1 MGLFGIKT
9 KKEKAAEAEK
19 AKKAAEEEAL
29 IADIK
34 YWPREQCKREL
45 KAIEDGKRD
54 YSYSVRSAIKSR
66 HTHLCIEAGEDAKR
80 REYDRKIA
88 AQEKEIS
95 TLKGRSPWTVAGG
108 AGGCRPVLHGSSHVN
123 GPYALLCHRHGHDN
137 SGARPFHLRLRKL
150 HDPDRQP
157 HRLKAHKIQKALA
170 DPWHKLSFGHHNH
183 GCRARPSGSRQKRP
197 PYRHQRSHNNG
208 FRGRWSVPC
217 GVYAPY
223 SLWHSAQMGASDML
237 RTGFSAGGFFR
248 PQLPKRCL

>member
-108 AGGCRPVLHGSSHVN
+108 AGGWVATRSTESDKKYYGEIDRAEQELRR
-123 GPYALLCHRHGHDN
+123 LQRERDN
-137 SGARPFHLRLRKL
+137 VGK
-150 HDPDRQP
+150 
-157 HRLKAHKIQKALA
+157 
-170 DPWHKLSFGHHNH
+170 
-183 GCRARPSGSRQKRP
+183 
-197 PYRHQRSHNNG
+197 Y
-208 FRGRWSVPC
+208 
-217 GVYAPY
+217 
-223 SLWHSAQMGASDML
+223 
-237 RTGFSAGGFFR
+237 
-248 PQLPKRCL
+248 